1 MRWIIYTYKI
11 QFCTFSF
18 NRLFQSSR
26 HWFLLNSTPT
36 QSYIWKWI
44 QYLHLDEINI
54 LPFVICFTG
63 GGIIGLYMTIIVVLY
78 KDRVWAW
85 FEKTMIFLIKADG
98 CLLSDFRLWD
108 LRDYFLKCLK
118 LLRKEKKNWKT
129 FSSSGLLQSL
139 VNYSVGYGVQ

>member
-1 MRWIIYTYKI
+1 MYI
-11 QFCTFSF
+11 F
-18 NRLFQSSR
+18 FQSSFPIESTLISIELYS
-26 HWFLLNSTPT
+26 HSVLYLKVNSIFTFR
-36 QSYIWKWI
+36 WD
-44 QYLHLDEINI
+44 QYSSFCDLFHRWWYY
-54 LPFVICFTG
+54 
-63 GGIIGLYMTIIVVLY
+63 IGLYMTIIVVLY